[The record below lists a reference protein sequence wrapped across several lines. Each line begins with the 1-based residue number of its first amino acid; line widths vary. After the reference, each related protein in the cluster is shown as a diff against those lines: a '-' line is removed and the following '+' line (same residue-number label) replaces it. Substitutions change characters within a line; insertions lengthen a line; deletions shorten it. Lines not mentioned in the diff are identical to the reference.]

1 MVLVLAGG
9 GLGPGYET
17 GIVGDLV
24 SRADKVYVE
33 TYTLAGSGWLLSWAR
48 RLAGERVVEAP
59 RSLLEEGSRGVIEEA
74 RHSLVVVLV
83 PGDPLVATT
92 HRSLIV
98 EAERLGVPWR
108 VVPGV
113 SGVCAAKTRSLL
125 DFYKFGRTVTVPG
138 PWRGVKAYSVIEYIL
153 ANACAGLHT
162 LLLLDVEPGGR
173 GQLDPGEAARV
184 ILSLARDLGV
194 EGFLA
199 GAPVIVVERA
209 GLPGERASM
218 YRLGEVPVEGWR
230 TPSSMALPGPLNPV
244 EREALEAAYGWDP
257 GPGLEPGEACRL
269 LARVED
275 SQGDG

>member
-17 GIVGDLV
+17 SIVGDLV
-24 SRADKVYVE
+24 SKADRVYVE

-59 RSLLEEGSRGVIEEA
+59 RSLLEEGSRRVIEEA

-98 EAERLGVPWR
+98 EAERLGVSWR

-113 SGVCAAKTRSLL
+113 SGVCAAKARSLL
-125 DFYKFGRTVTVPG
+125 DYYKFGRTVTVPG
-138 PWRGVKAYSVIEYIL
+138 PWRGIKAYSIIEYIL

-173 GQLDPGEAARV
+173 GQLEPGAAAGV

-194 EGFLA
+194 GGFLED
-199 GAPVIVVERA
+199 APIIVLERV

-218 YRLGEVPVEGWR
+218 YRLGELPGEGWR

-244 EREALEAAYGWDP
+244 ERETLEAAYGWDP
-257 GPGLEPGEACRL
+257 GQGLEPRQACRL
-269 LARVED
+269 LAGIQD
-275 SQGDG
+275 SKGNG

>member
-17 GIVGDLV
+17 GIVEDLV
-24 SRADKVYVE
+24 GRADRVYVE
-33 TYTLAGSGWLLSWAR
+33 TYTLAGSGWLLEWAR
-48 RLAGERVVEAP
+48 RVAGDRVVAAE
-59 RSLLEEGSRGVIEEA
+59 RRLLEEGARGIVEEA
-74 RHSLVVVLV
+74 RHGLVVVLV

-108 VVPGV
+108 LVPGV

-125 DFYKFGRTVTVPG
+125 DYYKFGRTVTVPG
-138 PWRGVKAYSVIEYIL
+138 PWRGVRAYSVVEYIL

-173 GQLDPGEAARV
+173 GQLSPGEAAEV
-184 ILSLARDLGV
+184 ILDLAGDLGV
-194 EGFLA
+194 RGFLEE
-199 GAPVIVVERA
+199 APVVVVERA
-209 GLPGERASM
+209 GLPGERAGM
-218 YRLGEVPVEGWR
+218 HRLAGVPRGGWR

-257 GPGLEPGEACRL
+257 GPGLDRGEACRL
-269 LARVED
+269 LARVQD
-275 SQGDG
+275 SYGDG